1 MIRGRGPRKPLL
13 TRMLLR
19 ALSVAAFGLAL
30 LGAGVTATAQP
41 ARVQAPGTD
50 TSANKLVAAPQGP
63 SVAPNSVSAQSL
75 RVVTRLVPPF
85 VTRQDA
91 RYAGFSVDLWNA
103 IARQAHFQFAWN
115 EVATVADILAAVKEG
130 RGDLAI
136 AAISITAQR
145 EQDFDFSHP
154 MFESGLQ
161 IMVGAEVGGG
171 LSLDQIAKLLTTG
184 PMPFL
189 LMLLAGLIVIPAHM
203 AWFVERKHKERIFAS
218 SYVPGIF
225 EAIWWATGAATGQQS
240 DYPRSGWG
248 RALSGLATLVSLVFL
263 AYFTAA
269 LTSELTVETLRG
281 GINSPQDL
289 PHHRVGTIAGST
301 ADKYLQSIDVSA
313 IQFKQ
318 VPEMLAELE
327 HNRLDAVVFDSPVLL
342 YYAANAGKGKVKM
355 VGPVLRKENYG
366 ILFPP
371 GSPLRKPVNEA
382 LLRLREDG
390 TYSMLFEKWF
400 GIAGATEVKR

>member
-1 MIRGRGPRKPLL
+1 
-13 TRMLLR
+13 MLFNIG
-19 ALSVAAFGLAL
+19 VCLAL
-30 LGAGVTATAQP
+30 LGTGIHATAQP
-41 ARVQAPGTD
+41 TLAQSPGAS
-50 TSANKLVAAPQGP
+50 SAANNPVAAAQSPPGSPKLVPG
-63 SVAPNSVSAQSL
+63 QSL
-75 RVVTRLVPPF
+75 RVVTRVVPPF
-85 VTRQDA
+85 VTKQQD

-103 IARQAHFQFAWN
+103 IARQAHLQFAWT
-115 EVATVADILAAVKEG
+115 EVATVKDILSAVKEG

-145 EQDFDFSHP
+145 EQEFDFSHP
-154 MFESGLQ
+154 MFEAGLQ
-161 IMVGAEVGGG
+161 IMVGAEVGAG

-189 LMLLAGLIVIPAHM
+189 LMLLVALIVIPAHM
-203 AWFVERKHKERIFAS
+203 AWLAERNHKDRIFAS
-218 SYVPGIF
+218 NYVPGIF
-225 EAIWWATGAATGQQS
+225 EAVWWATGAATGQQS

-248 RALSGLATLVSLVFL
+248 RAVSGAATLVSLVFL

-289 PHHRVGTIAGST
+289 PHHRVGTITGST
-301 ADKYLQSIDVSA
+301 AETYLQSIDVNPV
-313 IQFKQ
+313 QFRL
-318 VPEMLAELE
+318 VPEMLAALE
-327 HNRLDAVVFDSPVLL
+327 HGRLDAIVFDSPVLL
-342 YYAANAGKGKVKM
+342 YYAANGGKGKVKM

-390 TYSMLFEKWF
+390 TYTTLVERWF
-400 GIAGATEVKR
+400 GAAGGAR